1 MRADSATG
9 AAIGA
14 RAAGCSGVAARLR
27 GATAAC
33 RDGVNVIG
41 RLRAADTAACVAG
54 RRSTKRSSGVAGR
67 GPDRLPIAATAAVEP
82 IGLAMPAAAGAN
94 GACGAPDGTGVP
106 SGVAAPPADAATPA
120 GFASPPAG
128 IVPAALARPVA
139 GAAETG
145 CGAFAAVLPCVAGL
159 AAFGTP
165 LAGIVAVVGLA
176 ALGVLLTGMA
186 APAVFAGSPV
196 VIALPA
202 AFENPVAGAAAP
214 AAAAFAT
221 PLAAASVIAAADAA
235 PRAGAPGLSHPED
248 AVGSTAARAAPP
260 AAALRRSPRGASF
273 GFHSVGREKR
283 PFCRGAIELTV
294 CAVVGCTSA
303 ARRTR
308 RSSSR
313 CSAARGRSATPR
325 DSSSPRSRA
334 KRIPNDAS
342 SHAFTCCQRT
352 PTSHGSPT
360 KNSTTIASGVPM
372 CPNTRSKPPASA
384 WPSAFVVASPGSAV
398 ASVQLATSTQK
409 KPSHSRIEPWPARP
423 PPPGSIALTSRQK
436 RGMNQ
441 TAEKPN
447 QPRTTVCMLRN
458 WRRTGRD
465 ARPRRV

>member
-1 MRADSATG
+1 MG
-9 AAIGA
+9 AVIGA
-14 RAAGCSGVAARLR
+14 RAGCGSVAARLR
-27 GATAAC
+27 RGALAAAC

-54 RRSTKRSSGVAGR
+54 RRSTKRSSGVAGC

-94 GACGAPDGTGVP
+94 GAWGVPDETCVP
-106 SGVAAPPADAATPA
+106 SGAAAPPADAAPLA
-120 GFASPPAG
+120 GFARPPAG
-128 IVPAALARPVA
+128 IVPAALAGPAA
-139 GAAETG
+139 GAVETG
-145 CGAFAAVLPCVAGL
+145 CGAFAAMLPCVAGL
-159 AAFGTP
+159 AAFDTP
-165 LAGIVAVVGLA
+165 LADIAGVVGLA
-176 ALGVLLTGMA
+176 AWDVLLTGLA

-196 VIALPA
+196 VMALPA
-202 AFENPVAGAAAP
+202 VFESPLAGAAT
-214 AAAAFAT
+214 AAAFAT
-221 PLAAASVIAAADAA
+221 PLAAAPATAAADAA
-235 PRAGAPGLSHPED
+235 PRADAPGLSHPEG
-248 AVGSTAARAAPP
+248 AVGSTAGR
-260 AAALRRSPRGASF
+260 AAALRRSPRCASF

-325 DSSSPRSRA
+325 DSPPRSRA

-360 KNSTTIASGVPM
+360 KNSTTIASGVPT
-372 CPNTRSKPPASA
+372 CPNTRSKPPASV

-398 ASVQLATSTQK
+398 ASVQFATSTQK
-409 KPSHSRIEPWPARP
+409 KPSHSRIEP
-423 PPPGSIALTSRQK
+423 
-436 RGMNQ
+436 
-441 TAEKPN
+441 
-447 QPRTTVCMLRN
+447 
-458 WRRTGRD
+458 
-465 ARPRRV
+465 